1 MRDGKKKKYPARQ
14 ISDTKLDGINWNK
27 KKSSTSTRRC
37 SNWSIVNYSCE
48 GNTYGDIKGFVE
60 S

>member
-1 MRDGKKKKYPARQ
+1 MERKKKHPARQ

-27 KKSSTSTRRC
+27 
-37 SNWSIVNYSCE
+37 
-48 GNTYGDIKGFVE
+48 IKAVQVLENVQTGV